1 MEAWLKMPR
10 RELDELYCAAEAR
23 TPPRGTTHGTVIA
36 GWPEIAYGAAVMASA
51 LWRGKVFD
59 YSMTETEGL
68 VINRLTP
75 FGFHCVIGKFYRG
88 DSWLDRKKSIIID
101 YSKTSL
107 IARNIRDE
115 LREVQ
120 PGVFLGKVWWHR
132 TRLFDFALV
141 PWG

>member
-1 MEAWLKMPR
+1 MSR
-10 RELDELYCAAEAR
+10 RELDEIYCAVEVG

-36 GWPEIAYGAAVMASA
+36 GRPRIAYGAAAMVSA

-59 YSMTETEGL
+59 CSMSETEGM
-68 VINRLTP
+68 VINRITP
-75 FGFHCVIGKFYRG
+75 FGFHCVIGMFYRG
-88 DSWLDRKKSIIID
+88 DSWLDGKDSIIID

-107 IARNIRDE
+107 IARNVRDE

-120 PGVFLGKVWWHR
+120 PGVFLGKVWWRR

-141 PWG
+141 PSDE